1 MLLVQILNHY
11 RFGVDGLARLKLSKE
26 ELSWSLYDW
35 ASSAFTMMLSTVIP
49 IYIKNMGEGMQLS
62 PAQTTSQWAITQS
75 VATLLIALLAPVLGA
90 MADHHGKKKPMF
102 LGFLALALV
111 MFSAMALSNTYYV
124 LLITCT
130 IACVGYAGTNIF
142 YDAFL
147 IDVTTDSRMDSVS
160 SFGYAIGYIGSCIP
174 FIASLLVISFANP
187 LGLSATSATKIA
199 LFINVLWWLVFSAPL
214 IKNVKQKYGVA
225 KQPGEHVILS
235 SFAKNLKTFRSICK
249 DKPVGLFL
257 LAYFF
262 YIDGVDTIIK
272 MSTSFGKDVGIS
284 DTNLLLALLVT
295 QIVAFPAVLI
305 CSKLV
310 KRFSSKKIISF
321 AILMYIGICIF
332 GFFLQHAWQFWVLA
346 IAVATVQG
354 TIQALSRSYFGKLIP
369 NKENANEYFGF
380 YNIFGR
386 YASIFGTALMALF
399 TTLTGNSRVGVL
411 SVALLFVAGYFVFR
425 KVPDVTNK
433 T

>member
-1 MLLVQILNHY
+1 M
-11 RFGVDGLARLKLSKE
+11 AKLKLSKE
-26 ELSWSLYDW
+26 EMSWALYDW

-49 IYIKNMGEGMQLS
+49 IYIKNMGEVIQLS
-62 PAQTTSQWAITQS
+62 PSQTTSQWAITQS
-75 VATLLIALLAPVLGA
+75 VSTLLVALLAPILGA
-90 MADHHGKKKPMF
+90 LADHKGRKKPMF
-102 LGFLALALV
+102 LCFLVLALV
-111 MFSAMALSNTYYV
+111 MASVMAFSNTYYV

-147 IDVTTDSRMDSVS
+147 IDVTTDNRMDSVS

-174 FIASLLVISFANP
+174 FIASILLISFAGTF
-187 LGLSATSATKIA
+187 GLSTGLATKMA
-199 LFINVLWWLVFSAPL
+199 LLINVVWWLVFSAPL
-214 IKNVKQKYGVA
+214 IINVKQKYGVE
-225 KQPGEHVILS
+225 KQPGQGVVRAA
-235 SFAKNLKTFRSICK
+235 FAKNLKTFKSICANK
-249 DKPVGLFL
+249 SVGLFL

-284 DTNLLLALLVT
+284 DTSLLLALLLT
-295 QIVAFPAVLI
+295 QIVAFPAVLV
-305 CSKLV
+305 CSKLAR
-310 KRFSSKKIISF
+310 RFSSKKIISSS
-321 AILMYIGICIF
+321 ILVYIGICIF
-332 GFFLQHAWQFWVLA
+332 GFMLQSAWQFWVLA
-346 IAVATVQG
+346 VAVATVQG

-369 NKENANEYFGF
+369 CKENSNEYFGF

-411 SVALLFVAGYFVFR
+411 SVALLFIAGFLVFR
-425 KVPDVTNK
+425 KVPDVSDVSEPSQSDSL
-433 T
+433 